1 MAKESKK
8 QHEGKS
14 TKITTPS
21 QFGSHKSMVIKE
33 LDDERVLCKDDT
45 HEYIT
50 FKKRLDSGLADPRRY
65 SV

>member
-8 QHEGKS
+8 QNEGKS

-21 QFGSHKSMVIKE
+21 QFGSHKSMVVKE
-33 LDDERVLCKDDT
+33 LDNQMVICRDDT

-50 FKKRLDSGLADPRRY
+50 YRSRLDSGLADPRRY
-65 SV
+65 S

>member
-21 QFGSHKSMVIKE
+21 QFGSHKSMVVKE
-33 LDDERVLCKDDT
+33 LDNQMVVCRDDT

-50 FKKRLDSGLADPRRY
+50 YRSRLDSGLADPRRY
-65 SV
+65 S